1 MEALDIIRKTMPEFE
16 KVDDDTIK
24 TFISLAEPLISKK
37 RFGKLYEQALAYLSA
52 HKMKLRGLGTS
63 IGIGTIGDTFG
74 LSSVSEGETSVSFS
88 STQQSRLGE
97 ADGYYALTIYGT
109 EYLNLIKWVAIPIVC
124 GGETVI
130 SG

>member
-74 LSSVSEGETSVSFS
+74 SFFCFRRRNIGVFFS

-97 ADGYYALTIYGT
+97 ADGEYALTIYGT
-109 EYLNLIKWVAIPIVC
+109 EYLNLRKRVAIPIVC
-124 GGETVI
+124 GGRL
-130 SG
+130 

>member
-1 MEALDIIRKTMPEFE
+1 M
-16 KVDDDTIK
+16 
-24 TFISLAEPLISKK
+24 K

-97 ADGYYALTIYGT
+97 ADGEYALTIYGT
-109 EYLNLIKWVAIPIVC
+109 EYLNLRKRVAIPIVC

>member
-52 HKMKLRGLGTS
+52 HKMKQRGLGTS
-63 IGIGTIGDTFG
+63 I
-74 LSSVSEGETSVSFS
+74 
-88 STQQSRLGE
+88 
-97 ADGYYALTIYGT
+97 
-109 EYLNLIKWVAIPIVC
+109 
-124 GGETVI
+124 
-130 SG
+130 

>member
-37 RFGKLYEQALAYLSA
+37 RFGKL
-52 HKMKLRGLGTS
+52 KLRGLGTS

-74 LSSVSEGETSVSFS
+74 LSSVSEGDTSVSFS

-97 ADGYYALTIYGT
+97 ADGEYALTIYGT
-109 EYLNLIKWVAIPIVC
+109 EYLNLRKRVAIPIIC
-124 GGETVI
+124 GGEAVI
-130 SG
+130 SE

>member
-37 RFGKLYEQALAYLSA
+37 RFGKLNEQALAYLSA

-74 LSSVSEGETSVSFS
+74 LSSVSEGETSVSFVHS
-88 STQQSRLGE
+88 AKPPRRS
-97 ADGYYALTIYGT
+97 
-109 EYLNLIKWVAIPIVC
+109 
-124 GGETVI
+124 
-130 SG
+130 

>member
-37 RFGKLYEQALAYLSA
+37 RFGKLNEQALAYLSA

-63 IGIGTIGDTFG
+63 IGIGTPLVFLLFRKEKHRCLFRP
-74 LSSVSEGETSVSFS
+74 LSK
-88 STQQSRLGE
+88 
-97 ADGYYALTIYGT
+97 AA
-109 EYLNLIKWVAIPIVC
+109 
-124 GGETVI
+124 
-130 SG
+130 

>member
-97 ADGYYALTIYGT
+97 ADGEYALTIMVQ
-109 EYLNLIKWVAIPIVC
+109 NILI
-124 GGETVI
+124 
-130 SG
+130 